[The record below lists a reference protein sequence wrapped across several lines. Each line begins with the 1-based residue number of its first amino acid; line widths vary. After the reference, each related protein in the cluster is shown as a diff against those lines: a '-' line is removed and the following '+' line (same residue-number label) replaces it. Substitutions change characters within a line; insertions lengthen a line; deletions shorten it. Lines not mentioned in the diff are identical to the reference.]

1 MSDTYTDNDYLT
13 PTQLGEAYNISP
25 RTIER
30 WGKSK
35 RVRVKP
41 NPLRKRGMLYHRGDV
56 ARLAHVAAEQEVP
69 PPTPSTELVPPS
81 ELLSML
87 GASQDNLNRAMREI
101 GRLEGEVGK
110 LQVQLEAQQKLLTA
124 AEEREQRLVTAESEL
139 GQLRR
144 DLSRLPWWVR
154 ILFLRS
160 GDTLG
165 GMQPRA
171 SLGHAVVS
179 RITPRHR

>member
-1 MSDTYTDNDYLT
+1 MSDTYTDSDYLT
-13 PTQLGEAYNISP
+13 PTQLGEAYKISP

-41 NPLRKRGMLYHRGDV
+41 NPLRKRGLLYHRGDV
-56 ARLAHVAAEQEVP
+56 ARLAHVAAEQELP
-69 PPTPSTELVPPS
+69 APTPSAELVPPS
-81 ELLSML
+81 KLLSML

-124 AEEREQRLVTAESEL
+124 PEAREQRLAPEQGPFAE
-139 GQLRR
+139 RT
-144 DLSRLPWWVR
+144 DACYA
-154 ILFLRS
+154 LFLYHRTVCLRS
-160 GDTLG
+160 KSASPTRYGTL
-165 GMQPRA
+165 
-171 SLGHAVVS
+171 
-179 RITPRHR
+179 